1 MILQRLL
8 LQNFRSYAS
17 ADFTFTSGMNFIIGP
32 NTAGKSN
39 IMEAIYLLSSSKSFR
54 TEKDN
59 QLLQFHKQVSHVKG
73 KILLEEHEPEIL
85 EVILSDGSVTGSTIF
100 SKKFL
105 RNGVP
110 KRRLDFTGT
119 LRALLFDPTD
129 LDIISG
135 SPSLRREFLDEVLE
149 QTDLGYR
156 KAVITFTKA
165 LRHRNA
171 LLQSAKETG
180 FRQEKQFSYWDELL
194 IANGTAIHDKR
205 AAFIAYLNAQPQ
217 ALFPFSL
224 VYDHS
229 IISEERLLQYRDAES
244 GSGVTL
250 VGPHRD
256 DIQVMMRGGTHQSPA
271 KPDPVHPEN
280 SEEISVK
287 AYASR
292 GQQRL
297 AVVQLKLLQ
306 LQYMREHSQTANG
319 DKPVLLLDDIFSE
332 LDSRHIKHVL
342 NVVKDQQTIITTTHK
357 EFIDHIAPTDANVIE
372 LKRTH
377 E

>member
-8 LQNFRSYAS
+8 LQNFRSYDS
-17 ADFTFTSGMNFIIGP
+17 ADFTFTKGLNFIIGP

-73 KILLEEHEPEIL
+73 KIILEENESEIL
-85 EVILSDGSVTGSTIF
+85 EVILSDGSVTGSSIF

-110 KRRLDFTGT
+110 KRRIDFTGT

-129 LDIISG
+129 LDVISG

-171 LLQSAKETG
+171 LLQSARETG

-205 AAFIAYLNAQPQ
+205 AAFITYLNAQPQ
-217 ALFPFSL
+217 TLFPFSL

-244 GSGVTL
+244 GAGVTL

-256 DIQVMMRGGTHQSPA
+256 DIQVMMRGEGGEYIA
-271 KPDPVHPEN
+271 
-280 SEEISVK
+280 VK

-306 LQYMREHSQTANG
+306 LQYMREQSQSPTG
-319 DKPVLLLDDIFSE
+319 DRPVLLLDDIFSE
-332 LDSRHIKHVL
+332 LDSRHINHVL

-372 LKRTH
+372 LKV
-377 E
+377 